1 MVSTNMIKL
10 TLLHVLMELIQVVE
24 VNMKVEEPGPDN
36 PHNNAFYAEE
46 TLLRTEL
53 QAQRDCNA
61 LSHRHWIVSFIQRS
75 GCFCFRCSFLSLIN
89 AVVQMCTHAYYCLC
103 CRDAYL

>member
-1 MVSTNMIKL
+1 MHAPKVMNRLFWPSASL
-10 TLLHVLMELIQVVE
+10 QVVE

-46 TLLRTEL
+46 TLLRSEL

-61 LSHRHWIVSFIQRS
+61 LSHRHWIVSSPFVVNSQVPTR
-75 GCFCFRCSFLSLIN
+75 FC
-89 AVVQMCTHAYYCLC
+89 
-103 CRDAYL
+103 